1 MELHSDPTAPAGG
14 TRVLAVE
21 GHDVVAQLSVPPELD
36 GVVAIDVAAPT
47 HVRRL
52 EARALLDAAF
62 GLSTGD
68 GPTRGLLVSDEL
80 VRYEARC
87 RGFTGALRAQLDA
100 PGAEPIGSL
109 PELDIAEAVGA
120 LLPACEVRHRRS
132 LFRAPDLHVAARDGR
147 GALRVRLP
155 RDTEV
160 MAEPI
165 AAALDTALAVK
176 ARFGRAASG
185 IGGLSF
191 DHGGEALATGAISGL
206 AEGASGVVVLTP
218 NFVGADLLA
227 EERRAR
233 ADAGWRV
240 RPAPASARPFAP
252 LDGVVAHECWHY
264 LDAEIRVS
272 GTAYIEFNAAL
283 GDALGVGTLEHALR
297 GRERDAPPEWRDAH
311 ERLVHDVSAYAGTNP
326 REASA
331 EMFSLWWTT
340 PEPRAPVIER
350 FGELVE
356 RYFPR

>member
-1 MELHSDPTAPAGG
+1 VELHADRDAPAGA

-21 GHDVVAQLSVPPELD
+21 GHEIVARLSIPAEAD
-36 GVVAIDVAAPT
+36 GVVMVDVAAPV
-47 HVRRL
+47 HVQRA
-52 EARALLDAAF
+52 EAQVLLDAAAE
-62 GLSTGD
+62 LVDSWPVVT
-68 GPTRGLLVSDEL
+68 LEVSDEL

-87 RGFTGALRAQLDA
+87 RGFAGPLRAPLIS
-100 PGAEPIGSL
+100 PTVGGSGASPDGNVAS
-109 PELDIAEAVGA
+109 AVGA
-120 LLPACEVRHRRS
+120 LLPTSEVRHKRS
-132 LFRAPDLHVAARDGR
+132 LFRAPDLHVVPLVGN

-160 MAEPI
+160 MPEAV

-227 EERRAR
+227 GERRAR
-233 ADAGWRV
+233 AEAGWQV
-240 RPAPASARPFAP
+240 RPSPASARPFAP
-252 LDGVVAHECWHY
+252 LDRVVAHECWHY

-283 GDALGVGTLEHALR
+283 GDALGVDTLEHALR
-297 GRERDAPPEWRDAH
+297 GRERDAPGDWRAAH
-311 ERLVHDVSAYAGTNP
+311 ERLVQDVSAYAGTNP

-331 EMFSLWWTT
+331 EMFSSWWTT
-340 PEPRAPVIER
+340 PAPRAPVVER